1 MTKFQR
7 GRRREYRHAIGPPLC
22 CEIGPQSAL
31 AALRRGTTVLRALR
45 EEPQRLQGLRSALLC
60 ATPSLRRR
68 PQDRTTARS
77 PPPRCCWAIL
87 RAMCRRQARYRD
99 WNIRSDRRTP
109 RAAAGRAVR
118 LGSGSSRD
126 FTGDQSLSADIRA
139 RKDSLGLCASVPV
152 STHGGPALRLGFL
165 DIRKRSNGKRH
176 SDSAR
181 NAHRVALQHGIFRA
195 TTRGHAD
202 RNPFAIRPAGDLN
215 GKITDIPPRFQ
226 RFPDGRLL
234 LARQLSS

>member
-1 MTKFQR
+1 MLR
-7 GRRREYRHAIGPPLC
+7 NRSSIGLGCPT
-22 CEIGPQSAL
+22 AWDHRF
-31 AALRRGTTVLRALR
+31 A
-45 EEPQRLQGLRSALLC
+45 RSA
-60 ATPSLRRR
+60 
-68 PQDRTTARS
+68 
-77 PPPRCCWAIL
+77 
-87 RAMCRRQARYRD
+87 
-99 WNIRSDRRTP
+99 RRTATSSRSAP

-181 NAHRVALQHGIFRA
+181 NAYRVALQHGIFRA

-226 RFPDGRLL
+226 RFHDGRLL
-234 LARQLSS
+234 LLQQLSP